1 MLERL
6 RGMEKS
12 RFWHFR
18 NRFFDLKYRLG
29 LSRDRAWPP
38 FELPEL
44 QRAMLDADESYAAWT
59 AANAARPADIDR
71 MRSASN
77 RLVYKPVFS
86 IVLGIPDVAT
96 QLERALR
103 SIRDQ
108 AYPHWQI
115 IVATTRR
122 SDDVVRAVIERVFA
136 EAPASNVLRV
146 KDPIA
151 TSRVALLRGASS
163 RASGAYVAFL
173 DPADAFAPDA
183 LYEFACVFND
193 DPKIDIVFG
202 DEDVRCSD
210 APTVVPFFKPDWA
223 PESILSRDYVG
234 SGAIYR
240 RGLVEQIGG
249 FHDEFEDA
257 AEYDLLLRAGERTD
271 AIAHVS
277 RVLYHRERI
286 PSYGEA
292 GARAVGE
299 SLARAGEAGTV
310 ELIAST
316 FPTYRVRYRLRDPG
330 LVSIVI
336 PTRDHAEDLER
347 CLSSLFE
354 RTTYPRFE
362 VLVVDND
369 TKDTRALEVLATW
382 AARDDRMRVLPMPIP
397 FNYSKLNN
405 DAVRVSHGEYVVL
418 LNNDT
423 EVLTGDW
430 LEAMMEQAQRPAIGA
445 VGASLVFSDR
455 SVQHGGVI
463 LGIGGVAGHSH
474 RYAESDSAGYFG
486 ALRAT
491 SNYAAVTAACLMV
504 RRETFDS
511 VGGIDE
517 ELTVAYNDV
526 DFCLRIRERGL
537 RNVWLPHVV
546 LVHGESKSRG
556 YDVGL
561 VKERRSIREEALM
574 LARWGPLIECDP
586 YYNANLTRR
595 AEDFSIR
602 LAWS

>member
-1 MLERL
+1 
-6 RGMEKS
+6 MEKS

-18 NRFFDLKYRLG
+18 NRFFDLKHRLG

-38 FELPEL
+38 FELPEM
-44 QRAMLDADESYAAWT
+44 QRAMLDADESYAAWM
-59 AANAARPADIDR
+59 AANAARPTDIDR
-71 MRSASN
+71 MRSASH
-77 RLVYKPVFS
+77 RFAYKPVFS

-103 SIRDQ
+103 SIREQ
-108 AYPHWQI
+108 AYPYWQI
-115 IVATTRR
+115 VVATTHR
-122 SDDVVRAVIERVFA
+122 SDDVVRAVIDRVFA
-136 EAPASNVLRV
+136 EPSAYNVLRV
-146 KDPIA
+146 NEPAAI
-151 TSRVALLRGASS
+151 SRVALLRGASS
-163 RASGAYVAFL
+163 RASGPYVAFL
-173 DPADAFAPDA
+173 DPTDAFAPDA
-183 LYEFACVFND
+183 LYEFACVLND
-193 DPKIDIVFG
+193 NPKIDIVFG
-202 DEDVRCSD
+202 DEDVRSSD
-210 APTVVPFFKPDWA
+210 ARTVMPFFKPDWA
-223 PESILSRDYVG
+223 PDSILSRNYVG

-240 RGLVEQIGG
+240 RGLVEEIGG
-249 FHDEFEDA
+249 FRDEFEDA
-257 AEYDLLLRAGERTD
+257 AEYDLLLRAGERTE

-277 RVLYHRERI
+277 RVLFHRDRN
-286 PSYGEA
+286 PPYGEA
-292 GARAVGE
+292 GARAIVE

-310 ELIAST
+310 ESIPSN

-369 TKDTRALEVLATW
+369 TKDARALEVLATW
-382 AARDDRMRVLPMPIP
+382 AAREDRMRVLPMPIP

-405 DAVRVSHGEYVVL
+405 DAVRVSHGKYVVL

-474 RYAESDSAGYFG
+474 RYADPDSPGYFG

-491 SNYAAVTAACLMV
+491 SNYSAVTAACLMV
-504 RRETFDS
+504 RRETFDA

-517 ELTVAYNDV
+517 TLTVAYNDV

-546 LVHGESKSRG
+546 LVHGESRSRG

-574 LARWGPLIECDP
+574 LERWGPLIERDP
-586 YYNANLTRR
+586 YYNTNLTRR

-602 LAWS
+602 LG

>member
-18 NRFFDLKYRLG
+18 NRFFDLKHRLG

-38 FELPEL
+38 FELPEM
-44 QRAMLDADESYAAWT
+44 QRAMLDADESYAAWM
-59 AANAARPADIDR
+59 AANAARPTDIDR
-71 MRSASN
+71 MRSASH
-77 RLVYKPVFS
+77 RFAYKPVFS

-103 SIRDQ
+103 SIREQ
-108 AYPHWQI
+108 AYPYWQI
-115 IVATTRR
+115 VVATTHR
-122 SDDVVRAVIERVFA
+122 SDDVVRAVIDRVFA
-136 EAPASNVLRV
+136 EPSAYNVLRV
-146 KDPIA
+146 NEPAAI
-151 TSRVALLRGASS
+151 SRVALLRGASS
-163 RASGAYVAFL
+163 RASGPYVAFL
-173 DPADAFAPDA
+173 DPTDAFAPDA
-183 LYEFACVFND
+183 LYEFACVLND
-193 DPKIDIVFG
+193 NPKIDIVFG
-202 DEDVRCSD
+202 DEDVRSSD
-210 APTVVPFFKPDWA
+210 ARTVMPFFKPDWA
-223 PESILSRDYVG
+223 PESILSRNYVG

-240 RGLVEQIGG
+240 RGLVEEIGG
-249 FHDEFEDA
+249 FRDEFEDA

-277 RVLYHRERI
+277 RVLFHRDRNL
-286 PSYGEA
+286 PYGEA
-292 GARAVGE
+292 GARAIVE

-310 ELIAST
+310 ESIPSN

-369 TKDTRALEVLATW
+369 TKDARALEVLATW
-382 AARDDRMRVLPMPIP
+382 AAREDRMRVLPMPIP

-405 DAVRVSHGEYVVL
+405 DAVRVSHGKYVVL

-474 RYAESDSAGYFG
+474 RYADPDSPGYFG

-491 SNYAAVTAACLMV
+491 SNYSAVTAACLMV
-504 RRETFDS
+504 RRETFDA

-517 ELTVAYNDV
+517 TLTVAYNDV

-546 LVHGESKSRG
+546 LVHGESRSRG

-574 LARWGPLIECDP
+574 LERWGPLIERDP
-586 YYNANLTRR
+586 YYNTNLTRR

-602 LAWS
+602 LG